1 MRDCLERR
9 NLKKERFSL
18 AKVQRNTVQKVV
30 MAAEVRQL
38 ITYVHSQ
45 DTIINR
51 SAQLSSSFFFSLT
64 PYPME

>member
-9 NLKKERFSL
+9 NLKEERFSL
-18 AKVQRNTVQKVV
+18 AKVQGNTVQKVV

-38 ITYVHSQ
+38 ITYVHRQ

-64 PYPME
+64 PCPME